1 MIWLT
6 WRQFRA
12 QSIAAAAAL
21 TATAIVLGLTGVHLA
36 HLYATTGV
44 AGCHAGG
51 CVTATA
57 RFVNLLN
64 AGFANHLPLLFGTAL
79 IVVPAII
86 GIFWGAPL
94 ITRELETGTSL
105 LVWNQ
110 SVSRSRWLATKLAIV
125 GLASMAAAGLFSLL
139 VTWSASRIDK
149 VNMNWL
155 QPSVFS
161 ERGIVPIGYAA
172 FAFALGV
179 LTGILIRRTV
189 PAMAVT
195 LVIFT
200 AVQFAMRALR
210 QYLVAPLHAIVPV
223 DAINGV
229 SITMRSGGSGSLSL
243 APAADNIPGAWIYST
258 QVVNAAGH
266 PVQSLPLS
274 SAGGLSVQACGAN
287 GGRGPSPACFA
298 ELAQHGFH
306 NLVTYQPASRFWLF
320 QGYETAI
327 YVALAVGLAAVCVWC
342 IRRRIA

>member
-21 TATAIVLGLTGVHLA
+21 TATAIVLGLTGMRLA

-57 RFVNLLN
+57 HFVSLLN
-64 AGFANHLPLLFGTAL
+64 TGFANHLPLLFGTAL

-94 ITRELETGTSL
+94 VTRELETGTSL

-139 VTWSASRIDK
+139 VTWSASPIDK

-161 ERGIVPIGYAA
+161 ERGIAPIGYAA

-179 LTGILIRRTV
+179 LAGILIRRTV

-195 LVIFT
+195 LLVFT

-210 QYLVAPLHAIVPV
+210 GYLVAPLHAMVPI
-223 DAINGV
+223 DAINGA

-243 APAADNIPGAWIYST
+243 VPAADNIPGAWIYSS

-266 PVQSLPLS
+266 PVQGLPLS
-274 SAGGLSVQACGAN
+274 AAGGLSAQACGAN

-298 ELAQHGFH
+298 GLTQHGFR

-327 YVALAVGLAAVCVWC
+327 YVALAVGLAAVCVWW